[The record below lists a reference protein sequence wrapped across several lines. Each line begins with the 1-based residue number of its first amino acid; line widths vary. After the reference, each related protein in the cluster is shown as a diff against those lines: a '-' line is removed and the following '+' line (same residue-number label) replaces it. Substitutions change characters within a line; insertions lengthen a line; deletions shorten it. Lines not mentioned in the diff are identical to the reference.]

1 MDFVTGMH
9 LCGPDMED
17 CMDNELLDLADRLCT
32 VAGMIMED
40 HNLPAITTA
49 SLDRADK
56 EERLTALGIAAE
68 DMGHLIAAAKVL
80 VRLG

>member
-1 MDFVTGMH
+1 
-9 LCGPDMED
+9 
-17 CMDNELLDLADRLCT
+17 MDNELLDLADRLCT

-49 SLDRADK
+49 KRDKTGK

-68 DMGHLIAAAKVL
+68 DIAHLIAAAKVL